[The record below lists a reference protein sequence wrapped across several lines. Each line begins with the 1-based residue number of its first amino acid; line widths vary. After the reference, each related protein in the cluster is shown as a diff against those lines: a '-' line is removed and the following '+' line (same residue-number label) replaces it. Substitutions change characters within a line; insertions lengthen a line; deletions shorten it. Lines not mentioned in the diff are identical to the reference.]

1 MAQGRSV
8 MSGRSDNLEMDADEV
23 AKLEIAELQNQYRI
37 MKQRDQRGYEIQAR
51 EQIRK
56 QEKEIGNLLKER
68 EEVIRNLNARK
79 NVARQQQDQEEVR
92 SLVEQNKALDKE
104 MEKERE
110 CQKKLQTEILNMEM
124 RLAEIRKGGGGS
136 SLSQSAK
143 ARKVKKII
151 RDMESN
157 VKRASTQFS
166 GLMTKNSQLKEELGT
181 LCIEREHFQKLR
193 NNLAK
198 EVHKLRKNIEEMTRL
213 STSAYDIRQEAL
225 ARMKLLREKATKDLI
240 QCNTEM
246 RELERLIA
254 NEFTLK
260 NFIMTKC
267 NEELGYYD
275 DKMAPGQ
282 LPGAKA
288 LSKMLS
294 GEQTVENLKDTFEK
308 LQAIMGEKNL
318 DQLVNSF
325 IEAKDRNLAF
335 LKFVNEQNSETVK
348 LKDQI
353 NKQIK
358 EEMEKFNR
366 QELEQEQKHLSLLK
380 DMKGKINEAE
390 SQTETYA
397 SQADTISTILDQ
409 IKKGVDN
416 IFKEVGC
423 DYAAVEERLG
433 FTSGITE
440 SNIITYLDLIEEK
453 TNELLSVQAF
463 LKFKELKD
471 DFDAADLARNFLGQN
486 PDLKRELSVH
496 TSLSSLD
503 SGPEE
508 PPITDEDDRPLSH
521 EELCRKIMRR
531 KAEWSSRSHLSYKS
545 L

>member
-8 MSGRSDNLEMDADEV
+8 VSGRPENLEMDADEV

-37 MKQRDQRGYEIQAR
+37 MKQREQRGYEIQAR

-68 EEVIRNLNARK
+68 EKVLQNLNACK
-79 NVARQQQDQEEVR
+79 NLPRQQQDREEIR
-92 SLVEQNKALDKE
+92 SLIEQNKELDNE

-110 CQKKLQTEILNMEM
+110 CHKKLQTEISSMET
-124 RLAEIRKGGGGS
+124 RLAKMRKGEGGC
-136 SLSQSAK
+136 SLSQGAK

-151 RDMESN
+151 RNMESN

-166 GLMTKNSQLKEELGT
+166 SLMTKNSQLKEELGT

-198 EVHKLRKNIEEMTRL
+198 EVQKIRKNIEEMTRL
-213 STSAYDIRQEAL
+213 STAAYDIRQEAL
-225 ARMKLLREKATKDLI
+225 ARMKMLREKATKDLI
-240 QCNTEM
+240 QYNTEM
-246 RELERLIA
+246 KELERIIA
-254 NEFTLK
+254 NEYTLK

-267 NEELGYYD
+267 NEELGHFD
-275 DKMAPGQ
+275 DKMGPGQ
-282 LPGAKA
+282 LPGAMTLKR
-288 LSKMLS
+288 MLS
-294 GEQTVENLKDTFEK
+294 GEHTVDNLKDTFEK
-308 LQAIMGEKNL
+308 LQAIMGEENL

-325 IEAKDRNLAF
+325 IEAKDRNMAF
-335 LKFVNEQNSETVK
+335 LIFINEQNSETVK

-353 NKQIK
+353 NKIK
-358 EEMEKFNR
+358 DEMEKFNR
-366 QELEQEQKHLSLLK
+366 EELQQEQKYLSLMK
-380 DMKGKINEAE
+380 DMEGKIKEAE

-397 SQADTISTILDQ
+397 SQADSISTILDQ
-409 IKKGVDN
+409 IKQGVDSM
-416 IFKEVGC
+416 FKDVGC
-423 DYAAVEERLG
+423 DYATVEERLG

-471 DFDAADLARNFLGQN
+471 GFDAADLARSIIGQK
-486 PDLKRELSVH
+486 PDLKRDLSAH
-496 TSLSSLD
+496 TSMSSLEA
-503 SGPEE
+503 GPEE

-521 EELCRKIMRR
+521 EELCKKIMRR
-531 KAEWSSRSHLSYKS
+531 KTEWSSRSHTSYKN

>member
-1 MAQGRSV
+1 MAQGRTAV
-8 MSGRSDNLEMDADEV
+8 SGRSENLEMDADEV

-56 QEKEIGNLLKER
+56 QEKEIENLLKER
-68 EEVIRNLNARK
+68 EEVLRNLKARK
-79 NVARQQQDQEEVR
+79 NVARQQQDHEEIR

-124 RLAEIRKGGGGS
+124 RLKEMRKGGGGS

-151 RDMESN
+151 RDMEAN
-157 VKRASTQFS
+157 VKRVSTQFS
-166 GLMTKNSQLKEELGT
+166 ALMTKNSQLKDELGT

-213 STSAYDIRQEAL
+213 STSAYDIRLEAL

-240 QCNTEM
+240 QYNAEM
-246 RELERLIA
+246 KELERLIA

-267 NEELGYYD
+267 SEELGHFD

-282 LPGAKA
+282 LPGAKV
-288 LSKMLS
+288 LSKVLT

-308 LQAIMGEKNL
+308 LQAIMGEENL

-325 IEAKDRNLAF
+325 VEAKDRNLAF

-353 NKQIK
+353 NKIK
-358 EEMEKFNR
+358 DEMEKFNR
-366 QELEQEQKHLSLLK
+366 EELEQEQKHRSLLK
-380 DMKGKINEAE
+380 DMERKIKEAE

-397 SQADTISTILDQ
+397 SQADTISKILDE
-409 IKKGVDN
+409 IKKGVDS

-440 SNIITYLDLIEEK
+440 TNIVTYLDLIEEK

-486 PDLKRELSVH
+486 PDLKRDLSAH
-496 TSLSSLD
+496 TSVSSLE

-521 EELCRKIMRR
+521 EELCKKLMRR
-531 KAEWSSRSHLSYKS
+531 KAEWSSRSHTSYKN

>member
-8 MSGRSDNLEMDADEV
+8 VSGRPENLEVDADEV

-68 EEVIRNLNARK
+68 EKVLQNLNARK
-79 NVARQQQDQEEVR
+79 NLLRQQQDREEIR
-92 SLVEQNKALDKE
+92 SLIEHNKELDNE

-110 CQKKLQTEILNMEM
+110 CQKKLQSEILSMETS
-124 RLAEIRKGGGGS
+124 LAKMRKGDGS
-136 SLSQSAK
+136 SSLTQGAK

-151 RDMESN
+151 RDMEAN

-166 GLMTKNSQLKEELGT
+166 SLMTKNSQLKEELGT

-198 EVHKLRKNIEEMTRL
+198 EVHKIRKNIEEMTRL
-213 STSAYDIRQEAL
+213 STAAYDIRQEAL
-225 ARMKLLREKATKDLI
+225 ARMKMLREKATKDLI
-240 QCNTEM
+240 QYNTEM
-246 RELERLIA
+246 KELERIIA
-254 NEFTLK
+254 NEYTLK

-267 NEELGYYD
+267 NEELGHFD
-275 DKMAPGQ
+275 DKMGPGQ
-282 LPGAKA
+282 LPGARA
-288 LSKMLS
+288 LKRLLT
-294 GEQTVENLKDTFEK
+294 GEHTVDNLKDTFEK
-308 LQAIMGEKNL
+308 LQAIMGEDNL

-325 IEAKDRNLAF
+325 IEAKDRNMAF
-335 LKFVNEQNSETVK
+335 LIFINEQNSETVK

-358 EEMEKFNR
+358 DEMEKFNR
-366 QELEQEQKHLSLLK
+366 EELQQEQKHLSLMK
-380 DMKGKINEAE
+380 DMEEKIKEAE
-390 SQTETYA
+390 TQTETYA
-397 SQADTISTILDQ
+397 SQADSISTILDQ
-409 IKKGVDN
+409 IKQGVDSM
-416 IFKEVGC
+416 FKDVGC
-423 DYAAVEERLG
+423 DYTAVEERLG

-453 TNELLSVQAF
+453 TNEMLSVQAF

-471 DFDAADLARNFLGQN
+471 GFDAADLARSIIGQN
-486 PDLKRELSVH
+486 PDLKRDLSSH
-496 TSLSSLD
+496 TSVSSLEA
-503 SGPEE
+503 SPEE
-508 PPITDEDDRPLSH
+508 PTITDEDDRPLSH
-521 EELCRKIMRR
+521 EELCKKIMRR
-531 KAEWSSRSHLSYKS
+531 KTEWSSRSHTSYKN

>member
-1 MAQGRSV
+1 MAQGRAAAG
-8 MSGRSDNLEMDADEV
+8 GRSETLEMDADEV

-56 QEKEIGNLLKER
+56 QEKEIENLLKER
-68 EEVIRNLNARK
+68 EEVLRNLNARK
-79 NVARQQQDQEEVR
+79 NLARQQQEHDAIR
-92 SLVEQNKALDKE
+92 TLVEQNKTLDRE
-104 MEKERE
+104 MDKERE
-110 CQKKLQTEILNMEM
+110 CQKMLQMEILNMER
-124 RLAEIRKGGGGS
+124 RLAEMRRIGGGNS
-136 SLSQSAK
+136 SLSQSARV
-143 ARKVKKII
+143 RKVNKII
-151 RDMESN
+151 RNMESN

-166 GLMTKNSQLKEELGT
+166 GLMTKNNQLKEELGI

-198 EVHKLRKNIEEMTRL
+198 EVQKIRKEIEEMTRL
-213 STSAYDIRQEAL
+213 STAAYDFRQEAL
-225 ARMKLLREKATKDLI
+225 ARMKMLREKATKDLI
-240 QCNTEM
+240 QYNAEM
-246 RELERLIA
+246 KELERLIA
-254 NEFTLK
+254 NEFSLK

-267 NEELGYYD
+267 NEDSFD

-282 LPGAKA
+282 FPGAKA
-288 LSKMLS
+288 FRSMLS
-294 GEQTVENLKDTFEK
+294 GEQTAENLKDTFEK
-308 LQAIMGEKNL
+308 LQAIMGEEHL
-318 DQLVNSF
+318 DQLVHSF

-335 LKFVNEQNSETVK
+335 LVFVNEQNRETVK

-353 NKQIK
+353 NKIK

-366 QELEQEQKHLSLLK
+366 EELAQEQKLRSQLE
-380 DMKGKINEAE
+380 DIKGKIKEAE

-397 SQADTISTILDQ
+397 SQADAISTILNQ
-409 IKKGVDN
+409 IKKGVDS

-453 TNELLSVQAF
+453 TNDLLSVQAF

-471 DFDAADLARNFLGQN
+471 DFDAADVARNFLGQN
-486 PDLKRELSVH
+486 PDLKRDVSVH
-496 TSLSSLD
+496 ASASSLETA
-503 SGPEE
+503 SEE
-508 PPITDEDDRPLSH
+508 QPITDEDDRPLSH
-521 EELCRKIMRR
+521 QELCKKIMRR
-531 KAEWSSRSHLSYKS
+531 KAEWSSRSHTSYKN

>member
-8 MSGRSDNLEMDADEV
+8 VSGRPENLEMDADEV

-37 MKQRDQRGYEIQAR
+37 MKQREQRGYEIQAR

-68 EEVIRNLNARK
+68 EKVLQNLNACK
-79 NVARQQQDQEEVR
+79 NLPRQQQDREEIR
-92 SLVEQNKALDKE
+92 SLIEQNKELDIE

-110 CQKKLQTEILNMEM
+110 CHKKLQTEILSMET
-124 RLAEIRKGGGGS
+124 RLAKMRKGEGGC
-136 SLSQSAK
+136 SLSQGAK

-166 GLMTKNSQLKEELGT
+166 SLMTKNSQLKEELGT

-198 EVHKLRKNIEEMTRL
+198 EVQKIRKNIEEMTRL
-213 STSAYDIRQEAL
+213 STAAYDIRQEAL
-225 ARMKLLREKATKDLI
+225 ARMKMLREKATKDLI
-240 QCNTEM
+240 QYNTEM
-246 RELERLIA
+246 KELERIIA
-254 NEFTLK
+254 NEYTLK

-267 NEELGYYD
+267 NEELGHFD
-275 DKMAPGQ
+275 DKMGPGQ
-282 LPGAKA
+282 LPGAMTLKR
-288 LSKMLS
+288 LLS
-294 GEQTVENLKDTFEK
+294 GEQTVDNLKDTFEK
-308 LQAIMGEKNL
+308 LQAIMGEENL

-325 IEAKDRNLAF
+325 IEAKDRNMAF
-335 LKFVNEQNSETVK
+335 LIFINEQNSETVK

-353 NKQIK
+353 NKIK
-358 EEMEKFNR
+358 DEMEKFN
-366 QELEQEQKHLSLLK
+366 QEELKQEQKYLSLMK
-380 DMKGKINEAE
+380 DMEGKIKEAE

-397 SQADTISTILDQ
+397 SQADSISTILDQ
-409 IKKGVDN
+409 IKQGVDSM
-416 IFKEVGC
+416 FKDVGC
-423 DYAAVEERLG
+423 DYATVEERLG

-471 DFDAADLARNFLGQN
+471 GFDAADLARSIIGQK
-486 PDLKRELSVH
+486 PDLKRDLSAH
-496 TSLSSLD
+496 TSMSSLEA
-503 SGPEE
+503 GPEE

-521 EELCRKIMRR
+521 EELCKKIMRR
-531 KAEWSSRSHLSYKS
+531 KTEWSSRSHTSYKN